1 MLIFVIVEVCMKFF
15 LISAI
20 VFLAL
25 QTYALAQYSAQKDAM
40 YIATL
45 KAVTDYKINDEE
57 NIKDIEALRENQ
69 RFLQDLRKMMKKL
82 SNQRGKDALNTRIYK
97 ILKNAGKEI
106 YSELNK

>member
-1 MLIFVIVEVCMKFF
+1 MKFF
-15 LISAI
+15 LTLLIA
-20 VFLAL
+20 FLAL
-25 QTYALAQYSAQKDAM
+25 QTDATAQYSAQKDAM

-82 SNQRGKDALNTRIYK
+82 SNQRGKDALNARIYK
-97 ILKNAGKEI
+97 ILQNAGKEI
-106 YSELNK
+106 YDELK